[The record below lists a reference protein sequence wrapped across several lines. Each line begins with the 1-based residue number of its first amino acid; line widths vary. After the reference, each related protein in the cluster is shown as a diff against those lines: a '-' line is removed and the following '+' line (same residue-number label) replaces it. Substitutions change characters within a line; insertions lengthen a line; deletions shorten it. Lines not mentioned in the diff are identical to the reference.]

1 MEKINP
7 LKNAKLVTRPSP
19 PALKIALVVL
29 ILLSMAALLAL
40 RLVHNGIQEEIQNLK
55 DKAADYEHANSVMD
69 ERMEDPDSVENIA
82 DIAKEKLG
90 LVDPDAI
97 VIDPQS

>member
-1 MEKINP
+1 
-7 LKNAKLVTRPSP
+7 
-19 PALKIALVVL
+19 
-29 ILLSMAALLAL
+29 MAALLAL